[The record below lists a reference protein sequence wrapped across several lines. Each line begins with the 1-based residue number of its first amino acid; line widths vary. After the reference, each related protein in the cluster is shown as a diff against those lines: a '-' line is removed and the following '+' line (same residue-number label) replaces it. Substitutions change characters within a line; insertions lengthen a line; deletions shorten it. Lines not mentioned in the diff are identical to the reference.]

1 MVKSILVFFIYCM
14 AIFSQPNAINIYPYQ
29 HFIEDSTNVF
39 WTFYPNPFSPPNI
52 TDTSKGLMCGQYT
65 FYCSI
70 SDTVL
75 LAFQNEK
82 DSIVYTKE
90 LYSPSS
96 DFGICLWIA
105 GPKINQNELPKEY
118 FQSNEKEKIKLILI
132 VNGHK
137 KCYREMYTVNRKYY
151 WIR

>member
-14 AIFSQPNAINIYPYQ
+14 AIFSQPNAKNIYPYQ

-39 WTFYPNPFSPPNI
+39 WKFYPNPFSPPNI

-105 GPKINQNELPKEY
+105 GPKINQNELPQEY
-118 FQSNEKEKIKLILI
+118 FQK
-132 VNGHK
+132 
-137 KCYREMYTVNRKYY
+137 
-151 WIR
+151 